1 MTAEQ
6 LDRIFSAL
14 ADPTRRAI
22 LSRLAQG
29 ETTVNALVEPSG
41 LSQPTV
47 SKHLKILEQAG
58 LVSRGRAAQTRPVRL
73 EAVPLAAAARWIDH
87 YKAFWTASYDRL
99 DDYLQDL
106 KGEDA

>member
-6 LDRIFSAL
+6 LDRIFGAL
-14 ADPTRRAI
+14 ADPTRRAM
-22 LSRLAQG
+22 LAQLAQG
-29 ETTVNALVEPSG
+29 ELTVNALVEPSG

-58 LVSRGRAAQTRPVRL
+58 LVSRGRAAQTRPARL
-73 EAVPLAAAARWIDH
+73 EAAPLAAAAQWIDH

-99 DDYLQDL
+99 DDYLKDL
-106 KGEDA
+106 RGEEP

>member
-1 MTAEQ
+1 MSPDQ
-6 LDRIFSAL
+6 LDRIFGAL
-14 ADPTRRAI
+14 ADPTRRAM
-22 LSRLAQG
+22 LAQLAQG
-29 ETTVNALVEPSG
+29 ESTVNALVEPSG

-73 EAVPLAAAARWIDH
+73 EAASLETAARWIDH

-99 DDYLQDL
+99 DDYL
-106 KGEDA
+106 ERFHFE